1 MYRKFKK
8 GALGLAI
15 GLALSSTAPVYAADD
30 KDSAKDDSE
39 VIVVVGSRAAPRS
52 VGDSSVPVDVIGGEE
67 FDKNA
72 SGDMVSM
79 LSSVVP
85 SFNVNAQPIS
95 DAATLIRPANLRG
108 LPPDSTLVLVNGKRR
123 HRAAVISFLGGGL
136 SDGAQGPDVSVF
148 PSIALK
154 QVEVLRDGA
163 AAQYGSDAIAGVIN
177 FVLKDDAEGATYE
190 YKHGQYGI
198 GDGAQDTYSANVGFP
213 LTDRGF
219 ANISFEWK
227 NSDPTIR
234 SIQRDDAAALEAAGN
249 VNVANPAQ
257 IWGSPEIRD
266 DFKLWLNTG
275 LDLGNNKEAYMFGN
289 WAERTVDGG
298 FFFRNPNTRG
308 GVFSGDG
315 GATILTGDMTPGA
328 TDNSACPV
336 VPIVNNVP
344 DPTALASLGAANC
357 FSFNQL
363 FPGGF
368 TPRFGG
374 QITDVSLVLGTKG
387 EFKNGVSYDFS
398 TYVGENHAEFKIRN
412 TVNASLGLDTPTSFA
427 PGAYTQREKAANA
440 DFVKLLDT
448 DWSITPVSIAFGY
461 EFRQDTFIIT
471 AGDAAS
477 FEVGPFAQQGFGIGS
492 NGFPGFK
499 PEDAGTFTRHNN
511 SYYIDVEANP
521 SDDLTLGAAVRYE
534 SFSDFGNTTRGKLT
548 ARYQVND
555 AFAFRGSYSTGFHA
569 PTIGQTSVR
578 NVTTAFNAA
587 GGLEDQATL
596 PPTNPISVQKGAVP
610 LKPELSKSFTLGAVY
625 EADQFFMT
633 VDAYQIKVSDRI
645 SQTSTIPLT
654 PADISALLALGI
666 NDASSFKSIKFFTNN
681 FDTTTKGVD
690 VVMNYSQE
698 MFGGETKYALA
709 YNYNKTTVDSF
720 FNPPGVTIIG
730 PTKIKQ
736 IEENLP
742 KNRATFTIFH
752 DQESWNT
759 FLRFN
764 YYGSYYEAHLD
775 DGTLPINAGSEVT
788 VDAEFDFKT
797 TENLTL
803 IVGGQNILDNFPD
816 KNPWAGIVGAKYPTT
831 SPMGFNGGFWYVK
844 ASYSY

>member
-1 MYRKFKK
+1 MYLKFKK

-15 GLALSSTAPVYAADD
+15 GLALTSTAPVFAADD
-30 KDSAKDDSE
+30 TDNATDDSE

-85 SFNVNAQPIS
+85 SFNVNQQPIS
-95 DAATLIRPANLRG
+95 DAASLIRPANLRG

-136 SDGAQGPDVSVF
+136 SDGSQGPDVSVF
-148 PSIALK
+148 PAIALK

-177 FVLKDDAEGATYE
+177 FVLKDDAEGSTFE
-190 YKHGQYGI
+190 YKHGQYGA
-198 GDGAQDTYSANVGFP
+198 GDGTQDTYSANVGLP

-219 ANISFEWK
+219 ANFSFEWK

-234 SIQRDDAAALEAAGN
+234 SAPRDDATALRAAGN
-249 VNVANPAQ
+249 MNVPNPSQ
-257 IWGSPEIRD
+257 IWGAPEIRD
-266 DFKLWLNTG
+266 DFKLWVNTG
-275 LDLGNNKEAYMFGN
+275 LDLGDNKEAYMFGN

-308 GVFSGDG
+308 GVFSADG

-336 VPIVNNVP
+336 VNITNNVP

-357 FSFNQL
+357 FSFNSL

-398 TYVGENHAEFKIRN
+398 TYVGENHAEYKIRN
-412 TVNASLGLDTPTSFA
+412 TVNASLGLDTPTVFK
-427 PGAYTQREKAANA
+427 PGAYEQREKAANA

-471 AGDAAS
+471 AGDAGS
-477 FEVGPFAQQGFGIGS
+477 FAVGPYAQQGFGIGS

-499 PEDAGTFTRHNN
+499 PSDAGTFTRHNN
-511 SYYIDVEANP
+511 SFYVDTEANP
-521 SDDLTLGAAVRYE
+521 TDAFTLGAALRYE
-534 SFSDFGNTTRGKLT
+534 SFSDFGNTTNGKLT
-548 ARYQVND
+548 ARYEVND
-555 AFAFRGSYSTGFHA
+555 EFSLRGSASTGFHA
-569 PTIGQTSVR
+569 PTIGQSNVR

-596 PPTNPISVQKGAVP
+596 PPTNPISIQKGAVP
-610 LKPELSKSFTLGAVY
+610 LTPEVSRSFTIGGVFEL
-625 EADQFFMT
+625 DSFFMT
-633 VDAYQIKVSDRI
+633 VDAYQIKVQDRI

-654 PADISALLALGI
+654 ASDISALLALGI
-666 NDASSFKSIKFFTNN
+666 NDASSFKSIKFFTNS
-681 FDTTTKGVD
+681 FDTTTRGVD

-709 YNYNKTTVDSF
+709 YNYNKTTVD
-720 FNPPGVTIIG
+720 NRTDITIVSD
-730 PTKIKQ
+730 TKVKE
-736 IEENLP
+736 IEKNLP
-742 KNRATFTIFH
+742 KNRATFTVSH
-752 DQESWNT
+752 EQDSWNT
-759 FLRFN
+759 FFRFN
-764 YYGSYYEAHLD
+764 YYGPYFEAHLD
-775 DGTLPINAGSEVT
+775 DGTLPINAGAEVT

-797 TENLTL
+797 TEDLTL
-803 IVGGQNILDNFPD
+803 SVGGQNILNNYPD
-816 KNPWAGIVGAKYPTT
+816 LNPWSGIVGAKYPTT